1 MWPRLSQIESN
12 IFKKIVGRNNAEA
25 TANVVWIRVISGAVT
40 SNGKGLVMQSNQKGW
55 TVFRTNG
62 FGSHYGDS
70 ISSGDIG
77 VDLDGNVVGTGSG
90 RVLRPSPIITGLQ
103 VKEGKDQIS
112 REATL
117 TLKCFTLEQME
128 MIQSY
133 LMEPGYS
140 LCIEY
145 GWSQP
150 KSDAAAINLSA
161 GVDSVIS
168 VASNRN
174 LNYDNLH
181 AARLQSDGDYDSFLG
196 FIVGGSV
203 ASDGEAFNVTVT
215 LRGMPGLPTFMQS
228 QHKILQLGGPTGK
241 VKNKEGEPLTYGTD
255 ELEVPAA
262 AEQTDVLRD
271 RRFKNMFNALPT
283 FRQTKV
289 VQALKDTTKFT
300 DFINFD
306 AVVNKTVSSFTD
318 PGFWSSLGDRLTGS
332 DPAKVEVDGAA
343 IEKDKLFSKQ
353 RYIRFALAKDIL
365 LANSAYKNIVVGG
378 KELSVEFSLDN
389 VRIGAFKYIF
399 STKKEKL
406 IIAGFIPDF
415 SVYFLNT
422 DVINQLDDGDLESGG
437 VVYSDKDF
445 RIFGAGADDVI
456 QFTEPNDLNEDGF
469 TETAHNWGYL
479 RNLYVNF
486 DMFYSKITQPNK
498 NVREILEDI
507 LNEMSSAV
515 NGFWNFQIVE
525 RQEGNRIIMTVIDE
539 NWVGKPPEEP
549 VTFPHAGAKSVFLES
564 DLDISIPGEM
574 LSQLVNKRLSFAV
587 NPDEA
592 PLSVGTNTFF
602 TSVKDLFVRGVTGE
616 TASTEPKK
624 QEYASE
630 DPNVVL
636 SEAEK
641 YYQEKLKELNKY
653 QEDVK
658 KIQEKDPDYE
668 PKNLQGY
675 LDNLKDAR
683 MKYEAAGGKLDQN
696 QVREVVAKQ
705 SLAKLSQNLSKIDVV
720 PRVNI
725 PTIPDVDVS
734 KIKDHDTFLT
744 QYRVF
749 CFDDPAFLDK
759 LKNDA
764 HSAKNGGGTLSH
776 PLPIKYRFKILG
788 TSGLRRGDM
797 FNIDG
802 IPDKY
807 RLHGLFQVTEV
818 SQNIEGMMWTTEVT
832 GEYRQK
838 N

>member
-1 MWPRLSQIESN
+1 MWPRLSQIEGN
-12 IFKKIVGRNNAEA
+12 IFKKILGRLNDKA
-25 TANVVWIRVISGAVT
+25 TERVVWIRVISGAVT
-40 SNGKGLVMQSNQKGW
+40 TSGKGLVMQSNQTNW
-55 TVFRTNG
+55 TVFRGTG
-62 FGSHYGDS
+62 AGSYYGDS

-77 VDLDGNVVGTGSG
+77 VDLDGGLVSTGGG
-90 RVLRPSPIITGLQ
+90 RILRPSPIITGLQ
-103 VKEGKDQIS
+103 IKEGKDQIS
-112 REATL
+112 REAIL

-128 MIQSY
+128 LIQSY

-140 LCIEY
+140 LCMEY
-145 GWSQP
+145 GWNTPESET
-150 KSDAAAINLSA
+150 SAINLNA
-161 GVDSVIS
+161 GVDTVIS
-168 VASNRN
+168 TASNRN

-181 AARLQSDGDYDSFLG
+181 AARINSSGDYDSFLG

-203 ASDGEAFNVTVT
+203 ASEGEAFNITVT

-241 VKNKEGEPLTYGTD
+241 VKNAAGEPLTYGTN
-255 ELEVPAA
+255 ELEEPATVA
-262 AEQTDVLRD
+262 QGDILRD
-271 RRFKNMFNALPT
+271 RRFKNMFNSLPT

-289 VQALKDTTKFT
+289 VQALKNTTTFS

-318 PGFWSSLGDRLTGS
+318 PDFWSSLGDMVTGN
-332 DPAKVEVDGAA
+332 DPSKVEINGAA

-353 RYIRFALAKDIL
+353 KYIRFSLAKDIL
-365 LANSAYKNIVVGG
+365 LANSAYKDIIVGG
-378 KELSVEFSLDN
+378 KRLSVEFSLDN
-389 VRIGAFKYIF
+389 VRIGAFPYIF

-415 SVYFLNT
+415 SVYFLNSEA
-422 DVINQLDDGDLESGG
+422 VNQLDGGDLECGG

-445 RIFGAGADDVI
+445 RIFAGSGDII
-456 QFTEPNDLNEDGF
+456 QFTEPTDLKADGF
-469 TETAHNWGYL
+469 TESAHNWGYL
-479 RNLYVNF
+479 KNLYVNF

-498 NVREILEDI
+498 NIREILEDI

-525 RQEGNRIIMTVIDE
+525 RQEDNRIIMTVIDE
-539 NWVGKPPEEP
+539 NWVGKAPEEP
-549 VTFPHAGAKSVFLES
+549 VTFPHAGARSVFLES

-574 LSQLVNKRLSFAV
+574 LSQLVNKRLSFSV

-592 PLSVGTNTFF
+592 PLSVGDNTFF
-602 TSVKDLFVRGVTGE
+602 TSIKDLFVTGVSGK
-616 TASTEPKK
+616 TATAESTEQK
-624 QEYASE
+624 YSSE
-630 DPNVVL
+630 DPAVIL
-636 SEAEK
+636 ADAEK
-641 YYQEKLKELNKY
+641 YWLEK
-653 QEDVK
+653 Q
-658 KIQEKDPDYE
+658 KDLE
-668 PKNLQGY
+668 VHLAGVEQIKLQNPNYVSPNTKDY
-675 LDNLKDAR
+675 LDNVKDAR
-683 MKYEAAGGKLDQN
+683 MRYEAAGGKLDSN
-696 QVREVVAKQ
+696 QIQDIVAQ
-705 SLAKLSQNLSKIDVV
+705 QTLAKLSQNLAKIDVV
-720 PRVNI
+720 PRVSI
-725 PTIPDVDVS
+725 PTMPDVDIS
-734 KIKDHDTFLT
+734 KIKDHATFLT
-744 QYRVF
+744 QYRVY
-749 CFDDPAFLDK
+749 CFDDPTYLDK

-807 RLHGLFQVTEV
+807 RLRGLFQITEV
-818 SQNIEGMMWTTEVT
+818 SQNVEGMSWTTEVT